1 MKSRRLTLWAALS
14 CVILL
19 LAACTPESIPAQPT
33 TQPSPTL
40 PAEASATSAPSST
53 PEPTATPEPS
63 PTPQPT
69 PLGGGGEWIA
79 LTRIGDTGPD
89 IFIVRRDGS
98 ELTQLTDG
106 PTADVYS
113 LWSPDG
119 TKILFTSDRDGKA
132 EIYVINADG
141 SEPTR
146 LTQTQDMGGA
156 AYASWSPD
164 GSKIIF
170 SVANAHNGVDL
181 ATINADGSGFTML
194 TTGENNAY
202 AAWSPDGRQLA
213 YVSYDLIGV
222 PDIFIAGAD
231 GSKPVGLNVLK
242 TAMGTTGVTAN
253 FSTLN
258 WSPDGQQLV
267 FAITPGDML
276 KQAGFLSSTE
286 IFSINADGTQPE
298 QLTRN
303 EVEEHDPCWSPDGM
317 HIYYNVNANGGSEI
331 YRMNADGT
339 GAEML
344 FALGGVNLEPAI
356 QPIQP

>member
-1 MKSRRLTLWAALS
+1 MKSRRLTLWVALS

-33 TQPSPTL
+33 MQPSLTL
-40 PAEASATSAPSST
+40 PAEASATPAPSST

-89 IFIVRRDGS
+89 IFVVRRDGS

-119 TKILFTSDRDGKA
+119 TKILFTSDREGKA
-132 EIYVINADG
+132 EIYVMNADG

-170 SVANAHNGVDL
+170 SVANGYNGFDL
-181 ATINADGSGFTML
+181 ATINADGSEPTML
-194 TTGENNAY
+194 TMGENNLY
-202 AAWSPDGRQLA
+202 PAWSPDGTRLV
-213 YVSYDLIGV
+213 YVSYTLDGQ
-222 PDIFIAGAD
+222 PDIIVANAD
-231 GSKPVGLNVLK
+231 ASNPVGLNILK
-242 TAMGTTGVTAN
+242 TAVSASGPVAAIGPVR
-253 FSTLN
+253 
-258 WSPDGQQLV
+258 WSPDGQTLT
-267 FAITPGDML
+267 FAIMPGEAL
-276 KQAGFLSSTE
+276 KLTAILASTE
-286 IFSINADGTQPE
+286 IFIIRVDGTGLVQLTENEIEETGPCWSADGTQIFY
-298 QLTRN
+298 N
-303 EVEEHDPCWSPDGM
+303 ADIDG
-317 HIYYNVNANGGSEI
+317 GTEI
-331 YRMNADGT
+331 FRMNLDGT
-339 GAEML
+339 GVEPL
-344 FALGGVNLEPAI
+344 FELGGRNFEPAV
-356 QPIQP
+356 QP